1 MSGNG
6 VNYYDRPY
14 TIVNAEIND
23 MSARA
28 DAAISTANSVI
39 SQLTDVALSIREA
52 PPKYSGGTITAPGVS
67 AIAPPD
73 PTKFGD
79 IGDFNDP
86 DFEEFQIDADGID
99 VEIGDFTAP
108 YLLQRPPTPGPIDTS
123 GEPEKSDF
131 GDVTIPEFDVD
142 TTVPPLQALDDIVV
156 PTFEFP
162 TMPTFTSVAP
172 EYDVAPPVTIL
183 QWSEP
188 TYESELL
195 DDVKSRV
202 TEMLAGGTGLPAA
215 IEAALFGRARGRE
228 DVLAL
233 KAEHDA
239 FEAYAAKGFTMPPG
253 MLVKQVQAIQ
263 EENRLKA
270 STLNRDILTES
281 AKWEIENLRF
291 AVTNGIALEQLLQNL
306 FNNAAARVFEAARF
320 RVEADLRLHDSLVSA
335 FNARMQ
341 AYQVE
346 AQVFEARIR
355 GEVAKLEAYKIQ
367 LEGLRVRGELNKQ
380 KVEIFSAMIEAV
392 KNRIQAYVARVEAA
406 KAQSD
411 VIRGRIDAYRAD
423 VQAYAEKLQA
433 RKVAFDA
440 YESAARVE
448 AAMAQ
453 GNEAAARAFAA
464 TVQAQEAKANV
475 RIQVIRS
482 RIEALQAAV
491 QKYGARIQG
500 EVAQVSAQRDAI
512 TATAAAYGAE
522 MQRYTAEIGRD
533 TAGRQLEI
541 SRQEAILRNGLAYYD
556 IQIREYD
563 AAMTRLI
570 ETARVQTTAL
580 DSAGRSAAQ
589 LAAGAMAA
597 INVSASLSGSAN
609 VSDSFNY
616 GQSKNVTWSLDG
628 EDSPPTF

>member
-39 SQLTDVALSIREA
+39 NQLAAVALSIREA
-52 PPKYSGGTITAPGVS
+52 PPKYSGGTIAAPGVS

-73 PTKFGD
+73 PTKFGE

-86 DFEEFQIDADGID
+86 DFEEFQIDADDID
-99 VEIGDFTAP
+99 VEIGDFAAP
-108 YLLQRPPTPGPIDTS
+108 YALQRPQSPGPIDTS
-123 GEPEKSDF
+123 GEPVKPDF

-162 TMPTFTSVAP
+162 TMPTFTATAP
-172 EYDVAPPVTIL
+172 EYDIAPPVTEL
-183 QWSEP
+183 QWVEP

-195 DDVKSRV
+195 DDVKARV

-215 IEAALFGRARGRE
+215 IESALFGRARSRE

-239 FEAYAAKGFTMPPG
+239 FEAYASKGFTMPPG

-270 STLNRDILTES
+270 SALNRDILIES

-291 AVTNGIALEQLLQNL
+291 AVTNGIALEQLLQNI
-306 FNNAAARVFEAARF
+306 FNNAAARAFEAARF
-320 RVEADLRLHDSLVSA
+320 RVEADLRLHDSLVTA

-392 KNRIQAYVARVEAA
+392 KNRIQAYVARVESA

-482 RIEALQAAV
+482 RIEAMQAAV
-491 QKYGARIQG
+491 QKYAAKIQG
-500 EVAQVSAQRDAI
+500 EIAQVSAQRDAI

-522 MQRYTAEIGRD
+522 MQRYSAEIGRD

-541 SRQEAILRNGLAYYD
+541 TRQEAILRNGLSYYD
-556 IQIREYD
+556 IQLREYD

-570 ETARVQTTAL
+570 ETALVQTTAL

-609 VSDSFNY
+609 VSDSFSFSQ
-616 GQSKNVTWSLDG
+616 GKQVTWSLDG